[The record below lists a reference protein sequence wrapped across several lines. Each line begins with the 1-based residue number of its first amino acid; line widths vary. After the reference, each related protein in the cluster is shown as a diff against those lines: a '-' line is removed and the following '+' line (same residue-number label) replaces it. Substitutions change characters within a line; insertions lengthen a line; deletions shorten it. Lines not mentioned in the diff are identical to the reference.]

1 MDSTP
6 IMLMLISLPF
16 IISGFVNYKAVSM
29 ADGPRSALTALGVF
43 FGASGILL
51 MAAVIFW
58 PLISLIFYFAAGAAS
73 VVALFNPLL
82 IGAALCTLGS
92 ATTLAANA
100 RIAGRGP

>member
-1 MDSTP
+1 MDRTP
-6 IMLMLISLPF
+6 NMLVLMSLPF
-16 IISGFVNYKAVSM
+16 IIFGFVNYRAVSM
-29 ADGPRSALTALGVF
+29 ADGQRSALTALGVF

-58 PLISLIFYFAAGAAS
+58 PLISLIFYFAAGAAN

-82 IGAALCTLGS
+82 IGAAPCMLGS

-100 RIAGRGP
+100 CMAGRGP